1 MNNKHPPV
9 PHPLS
14 GLPERARRHF
24 QSVAILN
31 HLDRAE
37 RQATPEQ
44 FAAAARIAARAVC
57 NARTGKVFG
66 DKLR

>member
-1 MNNKHPPV
+1 MNKLPPI
-9 PHPLS
+9 PRDLA

-37 RQATPEQ
+37 RQATSEQ

-57 NARTGKVFG
+57 NARNGKVVG
-66 DKLR
+66 GQLP

>member
-1 MNNKHPPV
+1 MNKRPPI
-9 PHPLS
+9 PGDLS

-24 QSVAILN
+24 QTVAILN

-37 RQATPEQ
+37 RQATLEQ

-57 NARTGKVFG
+57 NARNGKVVG
-66 DKLR
+66 SDWP